1 MNRRKNITVLA
12 WELYYFSH
20 QVKRKTTRSILR
32 NLPFCLCH
40 LECNKIRFT
49 SPASS
54 HYWDESEIY
63 YCPFRRFPSTREW
76 QIHIVILNVIQQASA
91 VQRTA
96 LTRWVGALPLLS
108 TPIQSPTHYIRWTP
122 FGWINTSTPPSV
134 PLKRGRNTKSP
145 DVKMRRREYRNHLS
159 SPYHGYK
166 AKVILFMCFV
176 LFPLVE
182 GKPQA
187 VQRNRTDAISRWL
200 GGVVFIYKHYPEEFH
215 FRICRSR
222 RRRWIYSFSLQ
233 IKKEAHMLLF

>member
-40 LECNKIRFT
+40 LECNEIRFT

-122 FGWINTSTPPSV
+122 FGWINTSTPPSA
-134 PLKRGRNTKSP
+134 PLKRGRNT
-145 DVKMRRREYRNHLS
+145 NHLLVLLVMGTNTKIS
-159 SPYHGYK
+159 SW
-166 AKVILFMCFV
+166 
-176 LFPLVE
+176 
-182 GKPQA
+182 
-187 VQRNRTDAISRWL
+187 TW
-200 GGVVFIYKHYPEEFH
+200 
-215 FRICRSR
+215 FRIFLRLSCSP
-222 RRRWIYSFSLQ
+222 
-233 IKKEAHMLLF
+233 LLRASPKQSSEIAQTR

>member
-1 MNRRKNITVLA
+1 MRIEKIRILA
-12 WELYYFSH
+12 RELYYFSH

-40 LECNKIRFT
+40 LECNEIRFT

-76 QIHIVILNVIQQASA
+76 QIYIVILNVIQQASA

-134 PLKRGRNTKSP
+134 PLKRGRNT
-145 DVKMRRREYRNHLS
+145 NHLLVLLVMGTNTKIS
-159 SPYHGYK
+159 SWTWFDQLQQYSK
-166 AKVILFMCFV
+166 LQDIRFLSCS
-176 LFPLVE
+176 PLLRASPKQSSE
-182 GKPQA
+182 IAQT
-187 VQRNRTDAISRWL
+187 R
-200 GGVVFIYKHYPEEFH
+200 
-215 FRICRSR
+215 
-222 RRRWIYSFSLQ
+222 
-233 IKKEAHMLLF
+233 